1 MATVRFVRADR
12 EEELEGSD
20 VGKGD
25 GVETGEGASRVAV
38 SAAVCSQR
46 ADDEERRQTG
56 EGARAVEVTAAARPV
71 KAVELLKA
79 IESDDSAE
87 HYGTKELGDE
97 MAAPMVAS
105 GESVSRASA
114 MAAVLASVVPQATKR
129 ATEVVSEVPTQEDMS
144 TTEPEAAERTTGA
157 AEATTETAAVMGA
170 SETATSTTAPILVT
184 GHEAVSTLETAATVT
199 GRETTSRKA
208 ATSGVPVV
216 EPTVPVVAA
225 EATMAARWPTR
236 SGHPFSH
243 S

>member
-1 MATVRFVRADR
+1 MEQMKTDAAARDSGRAARYVATVRPVMATVRFVRADR

-105 GESVSRASA
+105 GESRA
-114 MAAVLASVVPQATKR
+114 
-129 ATEVVSEVPTQEDMS
+129 
-144 TTEPEAAERTTGA
+144 
-157 AEATTETAAVMGA
+157 
-170 SETATSTTAPILVT
+170 
-184 GHEAVSTLETAATVT
+184 
-199 GRETTSRKA
+199 
-208 ATSGVPVV
+208 
-216 EPTVPVVAA
+216 
-225 EATMAARWPTR
+225 
-236 SGHPFSH
+236 
-243 S
+243 